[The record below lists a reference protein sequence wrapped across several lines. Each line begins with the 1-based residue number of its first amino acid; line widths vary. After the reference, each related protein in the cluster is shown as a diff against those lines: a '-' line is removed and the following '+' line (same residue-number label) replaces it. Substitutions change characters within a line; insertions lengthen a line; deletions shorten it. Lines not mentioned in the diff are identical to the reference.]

1 VTVPAVP
8 LPSNGGIRTP
18 VDFTL
23 KSGWS
28 FDAKRRLF
36 TSESGE
42 TFSPF
47 SDLPNGARIV
57 YKVPQLARA
66 TRKKLSAAERDLTR
80 YMQVILPSGEKA
92 SRYRRAVQ
100 AWPAVEAAQMGPEVS
115 LPKSPKP

>member
-8 LPSNGGIRTP
+8 LPSDGSARTP
-18 VDFTL
+18 IDFTL

-28 FDAKRRLF
+28 FDTKRRRF

-47 SDLPNGARIV
+47 SDLPKGTRIV

-66 TRKKLSAAERDLTR
+66 NIKKLSAAERDLRR
-80 YMQVILPSGEKA
+80 YMQVIFPVGHDA
-92 SRYRRAVQ
+92 SKHRGAVQ
-100 AWPAVEAAQMGPEVS
+100 SWPSVDAAQEGPVVS
-115 LPKSPKP
+115 LPRAPKP

>member
-1 VTVPAVP
+1 V
-8 LPSNGGIRTP
+8 RTP
-18 VDFTL
+18 IDFTL
-23 KSGWS
+23 KTGWS
-28 FDAKRRLF
+28 FDTKRRLF

-47 SDLPNGARIV
+47 SDLPKGTRIV

-66 TRKKLSAAERDLTR
+66 SRTKLSAAERDLQR

-92 SRYRRAVQ
+92 SKYRPAVD
-100 AWPAVEAAQMGPEVS
+100 AWPAVEAAQMGPAVS

>member
-1 VTVPAVP
+1 MTVPAVP
-8 LPSNGGIRTP
+8 LPSDGSVRTP
-18 VDFTL
+18 IDFTL
-23 KSGWS
+23 KTGWS
-28 FDAKRRLF
+28 FDTKRRLF

-47 SDLPNGARIV
+47 SDLPKGTRIV

-66 TRKKLSAAERDLTR
+66 SRTKLSAAERDLQR

-92 SRYRRAVQ
+92 SKYRPAVD
-100 AWPAVEAAQMGPEVS
+100 AWPAVEAAQMGPAVS